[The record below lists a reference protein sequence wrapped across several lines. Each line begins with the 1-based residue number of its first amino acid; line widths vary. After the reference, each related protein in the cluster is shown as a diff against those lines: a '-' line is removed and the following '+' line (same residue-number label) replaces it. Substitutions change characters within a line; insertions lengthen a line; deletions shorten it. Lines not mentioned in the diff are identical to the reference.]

1 MLLGFQP
8 QRGYGGAHAG
18 VACSHGVLVHRHGVL
33 VHGVGRGAG
42 SVVTPVH
49 CAGGVQGGG
58 DGGDARHDA
67 GAVHCT
73 HVESH

>member
-1 MLLGFQP
+1 M
-8 QRGYGGAHAG
+8 
-18 VACSHGVLVHRHGVL
+18 
-33 VHGVGRGAG
+33 
-42 SVVTPVH
+42 TPVH